1 MTTDTPDEMLVY
13 LFCKGI
19 INGDVAQ
26 LSQQKQIISHLKKY
40 RKSIKPLS
48 DDFSTIKIA
57 KVVEKLLREN
67 VFDSPSVAK
76 SRFPELFPASEADKV
91 DVDASEADAVT
102 AVSVETSAG
111 VFTPDEDGSYT
122 LDFVDGHHGLKYAN
136 NKDLHD
142 PEIDTLNSAV
152 TEYVIR

>member
-1 MTTDTPDEMLVY
+1 MTTNTPDEKLVY
-13 LFCKGI
+13 LHCKDI
-19 INGDVAQ
+19 INGDLAQ
-26 LSQQKQIISHLKKY
+26 LSLQKAITSHLKKHRDY
-40 RKSIKPLS
+40 TKPLR
-48 DDFSTIKIA
+48 DKFSTIQIA
-57 KVVEKLLREN
+57 KVVERLLREN
-67 VFDSPSVAK
+67 VFDSPSVAED
-76 SRFPELFPASEADKV
+76 RFPELIPDKI

-122 LDFVDGHHGLKYAN
+122 LDFVDGHHGLKYAD

-142 PEIDTLNSAV
+142 PEIHILNSAV